1 MFFTSF
7 KPTISAF
14 TTSTF
19 IAAEKKAIAQCLDWM
34 TVSEVEG
41 HLRREQRCRVPTTEV
56 WYTHYMWHTWFDC
69 RRMSVDHGASTAP
82 KCHGDPIL
90 SKMGTQFWVRWGP
103 NRDLR
108 QQKWGPKKRIFEN
121 WSKQANFLKYRGEEL
136 WKNIFTECG
145 FIWYTGLCHFHWIDV
160 SLKIHPLICRWQG

>member
-90 SKMGTQFWVRWGP
+90 SKMGTQWGP
-103 NRDLR
+103 NFESDGDLIGTFSSRNRD
-108 QQKWGPKKRIFEN
+108 PK
-121 WSKQANFLKYRGEEL
+121 SVFLKVDRNELISWNTEEIFR
-136 WKNIFTECG
+136 NIQVQ
-145 FIWYTGLCHFHWIDV
+145 ISI
-160 SLKIHPLICRWQG
+160 SLTNWHDIHSN